1 MGSIRAVVFD
11 LDGLMFNTEDIYP
24 LALDR
29 TCQGRGARYGA
40 ELREQMMGRPGKTAL
55 QILIDALG
63 WDATVEAIQSETDA
77 HLRELLPLHLQTMPG
92 LLELLAAIEQ
102 QNLPKA
108 IGTSS
113 RRWFVESV
121 LAPFS
126 LADRFHSILTAED
139 VTHGKPD
146 PEIYLKAADRL
157 GVAPHEMAVLEDSTN
172 GCRAALAAGAV
183 AIAVPNDHT
192 RAFVFP
198 EVHLMVD
205 SLADPRLYAKLGLP
219 TSSRLSSGAI

>member
-1 MGSIRAVVFD
+1 MSKIRAVAFD

-24 LALDR
+24 MALDR
-29 TCQGRGARYGA
+29 TCLGRGAQYGP

-55 QILIDALG
+55 KILIEALG
-63 WDATVEAIQSETDA
+63 WETTIEAIQEETDT
-77 HLRELLPLHLQTMPG
+77 HLRELLPLHLATMPG
-92 LLELLAAIEQ
+92 LLELLTALEAAG
-102 QNLPKA
+102 LPKV

-113 RRWFVESV
+113 RRWFVDTV

-126 LADRFHSILTAED
+126 LAERFHSILSAED
-139 VTHGKPD
+139 VVNGKPE
-146 PEIYLKAADRL
+146 PEIYLKAAERM

-183 AIAVPNDHT
+183 AIAVPNVHT

-205 SLADPRLYAKLGLP
+205 SLADPRLYELLGI
-219 TSSRLSSGAI
+219 TSLHVM